1 MGGEKDVETLSEL
14 FSRLEDPR
22 VERTREYS
30 LAEILFLVLAA
41 VVSGMNHLTHVED
54 FGKLKL
60 EWLRTI
66 LPYENGVPSHDTIG
80 RVLGKLD
87 PDALQAVFLE
97 WMNGVA
103 SRLDGVVAV
112 DGKTLRGAIRRGEKR
127 AFVHMVSAF
136 GSANG
141 LVYGAVKTAEKSN
154 EIEAIPRLLE
164 LLHLK
169 GAIVTIDAMGCQAEI
184 MNKIID
190 RGGDFVIAVKQN
202 QPTLG
207 DDIDIAFH
215 DVDIRGGEGYA
226 STAEIEQPAH
236 GRGEWRR
243 AETLAADGHIQ
254 HVEKWPHIK
263 TIIRITA
270 ERRVNGQVTQET
282 RLFASSIAELPA
294 DRAIELVRAHWG
306 IENRLHWVLDVA
318 FQEDAAR
325 VWAANAAENLVVV
338 RHLALNMLRSNH
350 GIPGGI
356 ARLRNKAGLSDEV
369 RMKVLSAAPS

>member
-1 MGGEKDVETLSEL
+1 MGEDQDMETLLEL
-14 FSRLEDPR
+14 FAQIEDPR
-22 VERTREYS
+22 VKRSREYS

-41 VVSGMNHLTHVED
+41 VVSGMNHFTHVED

-80 RVLGKLD
+80 RVLGQLD
-87 PDALQAVFLE
+87 PDALEVMFLK

-103 SRLDGVVAV
+103 KNLEGVVAV
-112 DGKTLRGAIRRGEKR
+112 DGKTLRGAIKRGDKR

-164 LLHLK
+164 LLHLN
-169 GAIVTIDAMGCQAEI
+169 GAIVTIDAMGCQAEV

-207 DDIDIAFH
+207 NDIDIAFH
-215 DVDIRGGEGYA
+215 DIDIRGGEGFA
-226 STAEIEQPAH
+226 STAEVEEPAH

-254 HVEKWPHIK
+254 DVGKWPHIK
-263 TIIRITA
+263 TIVRITA

-282 RLFASSIAELPA
+282 RLFASSIAGLPA
-294 DRAIELVRAHWG
+294 ARAIELVRAHWG

-338 RHLALNMLRSNH
+338 RHLALNMLRSVK
-350 GIPGGI
+350 GLSGGI
-356 ARLRNKAGLSDEV
+356 ARLRNQAGLSDEI
-369 RMKVLSAAPS
+369 RMKVLAASPS